1 MEKPGIRLNPS
12 IRLFIL
18 PLFFIAL
25 GLLSCQRY
33 KACDPATDQGC
44 PSGTVCEALGSE
56 KGLCLKICNPDIDN
70 HCGNAEVCFRY
81 ADNNYACTP
90 TCNPNNASSCPEG
103 WLCAAVAGGE
113 NVCRLECDVNSAAC
127 PDGEVCQPLSEGI
140 SVCTTQ
146 CDPLDA
152 ESCGDNWACEL
163 RSDGLYM
170 CSEPVFIKGTV
181 FDSSTKYPIEKAHVI
196 AIDKTGAAATD
207 VAITD
212 INGAYEIQV
221 PVERNPDGTLH
232 EGTFTLRVAAANYL
246 PYPYDIRP
254 AIPVDATK
262 ASHLKERGWLLQNA
276 ATNVALIA
284 LPAEKQGMGSISGK
298 VIVAGENKLP
308 GGVLIVAET
317 GTEAGLI
324 GFSDKKGT
332 YTIFNVPAGRWEA
345 HGYKAFLQL
354 DSIDVSLAMGED
366 KTGIDLKENARPYGT
381 VSGNINIVNAPGGS
395 ATSVVLVPESTFNQT
410 FVKGEVPPGLRA
422 PSPPEPPSISGSFS
436 IPGVPDG
443 KYVVLAAFEN
453 DFLVRDPD
461 PNIAGTQ
468 IVHITV
474 PNGSS
479 YEISMSASFKVTEA
493 LVIVYPGEKEPEL
506 ITENPTFIWEDD
518 SSETKYSVVVYSAF
532 GNEVWRNDNLPRVT
546 GTANVTVNY
555 AGEPLQEGM
564 YYQFR
569 ATSWRDTGPVSQT
582 EDMLGVFYKTSSQ

>member
-1 MEKPGIRLNPS
+1 
-12 IRLFIL
+12 
-18 PLFFIAL
+18 
-25 GLLSCQRY
+25 
-33 KACDPATDQGC
+33 
-44 PSGTVCEALGSE
+44 
-56 KGLCLKICNPDIDN
+56 
-70 HCGNAEVCFRY
+70 
-81 ADNNYACTP
+81 
-90 TCNPNNASSCPEG
+90 
-103 WLCAAVAGGE
+103 
-113 NVCRLECDVNSAAC
+113 
-127 PDGEVCQPLSEGI
+127 
-140 SVCTTQ
+140 
-146 CDPLDA
+146 
-152 ESCGDNWACEL
+152 
-163 RSDGLYM
+163 M

-232 EGTFTLRVAAANYL
+232 EGTFTLRVAAADYL
-246 PYPYDIRP
+246 PYPYGIRP

-262 ASHLKERGWLLQNA
+262 ASQLKEGGWLLQNA
-276 ATNVALIA
+276 ATDVALIA

-308 GGVLIVAET
+308 GGVLIVAER
-317 GTEAGLI
+317 GIEQGQI

-332 YTIFNVPAGRWEA
+332 YTIFNVPPGEWEVQ
-345 HGYKAFLQL
+345 GYKAFLQL
-354 DSIDVSLAMGED
+354 DPAAVSLAMGEG
-366 KTGIDLKENARPYGT
+366 KNGIDLKENARPYGT

-410 FVKGEVPPGLRA
+410 FVKGEVPLGLRA
-422 PSPPEPPSISGSFS
+422 PSPSEPPSISGSFS

-461 PNIAGTQ
+461 PSIAGTQ

-493 LVIVYPGEKEPEL
+493 LVIVYPGEKEPEP

-518 SSETKYSVVVYSAF
+518 SSETKYSVVVYNAF

-555 AGEPLQEGM
+555 AGEPLKEGM

-569 ATSWRDTGPVSQT
+569 ATSWRDTGPISQT

>member
-1 MEKPGIRLNPS
+1 MNKSCTRFNPS
-12 IRLFIL
+12 VKLFIL
-18 PLFFIAL
+18 SLLFIAL

-33 KACDPATDQGC
+33 KACDPSTDQGC
-44 PSGTVCEALGSE
+44 PSGTVCEALGPE
-56 KGLCLKICNPDIDN
+56 RGLCLKTCNPDMDN
-70 HCGNAEVCFRY
+70 QCGNDEVCFRY

-113 NVCRLECDVNSAAC
+113 NVCRPECDVNSAAC

-146 CDPLDA
+146 CDPLNT
-152 ESCGDNWACEL
+152 ETCGDNWACEL
-163 RSDGLYM
+163 RTDGLYM

-181 FDSSTKYPIEKAHVI
+181 FDSSTKNPIENAHVL
-196 AIDKTGAAATD
+196 AVDKTGAAATD

-212 INGAYEIQV
+212 INGVYEIQV

-232 EGTFTLRVAAANYL
+232 EGTFTLRVAAADYL
-246 PYPYDIRP
+246 PYPFGIRP

-262 ASHLKERGWLLQNA
+262 ASHLGKGGWLLQNA
-276 ATNVALIA
+276 ATDVALIP
-284 LPAEKQGMGSISGK
+284 LPADKQGMGSISGK
-298 VIVAGENKLP
+298 VIVAGENKFP
-308 GGVLIVAET
+308 GGVLIVAE
-317 GTEAGLI
+317 GGIKQGQI

-332 YTIFNVPAGRWEA
+332 YTIFNVPPGEWEV

-354 DSIDVSLAMGED
+354 DPAAISLAMGEG
-366 KTGIDLKENARPYGT
+366 KNGIDLKENEKPYGL
-381 VSGNINIVNAPGGS
+381 VSGNINIVNAPGVS

-422 PSPPEPPSISGSFS
+422 PSPPEPPSITGSFS

-453 DFLVRDPD
+453 DILVRDPD

-479 YEISMSASFKVTEA
+479 YEISMPASFKVTEA
-493 LVIVYPGEKEPEL
+493 LVIVSPGAKEPEPV
-506 ITENPTFIWEDD
+506 TGNPTFIWEDD
-518 SSETKYSVVVYSAF
+518 SSETKYSILVYNAF
-532 GNEVWRNDNLPRVT
+532 GDEVWRNDNLPRVT
-546 GTANVTVNY
+546 GSANVTVNY

-569 ATSWRDTGPVSQT
+569 VTSWRDTGPISQT
-582 EDMLGVFYKTSSQ
+582 EDLLGVFYKTSSQ